1 MVRKKV
7 KLSFMENSTE
17 RRVSYRKRQKGFLTK
32 TRELNTLC
40 DVELATL
47 VNSPYHNEPEVFP
60 NHEAVTGMFTKFID
74 LPEKKESKNM
84 KTHEK
89 IIEKRI
95 EKIEKEL
102 EKVRKE
108 NKKMEYTNQMYGLL
122 NGELM
127 PNSRDPDDLNDLCYV
142 INKNLKLIN
151 DRIKAKT
158 HEEGSTS
165 NAPQPIVGPMNSGG
179 TSFDMSWVPLLAP
192 VDAPCSGRDTP
203 VLSEIPL
210 LVSSTIPSG
219 TNFEMPRAPLNLVPD
234 VTLPLTAPLMVPS
247 NAPAQIPQFISPLRT
262 PPQMVPLVDLS
273 QVPSL
278 LSSQRYPEMAY
289 PILPTTMAYPMPSPM
304 ITPPM
309 SNLVF
314 PPTVPQI
321 DTLMNIPSMSAS
333 APMDNN
339 VDGSLGIPQS
349 PSFSDLLSL
358 NDDEIMTLLDDTSF
372 DINVQDPN
380 HHHNNI

>member
-7 KLSFMENSTE
+7 KLAFMENSTE

-32 TRELNTLC
+32 ARELNTLC

-47 VNSPYHNEPEVFP
+47 VNSPYHNEPQLFP
-60 NHEAVTGMFTKFID
+60 NHEAATGIFTKFID
-74 LPEKKESKNM
+74 LPEEKKSKNM

-89 IIEKRI
+89 ITEKRI

-122 NGELM
+122 NGEQM
-127 PNSRDPDDLNDLCYV
+127 PNSRHPKDLNDLCYV

-151 DRIKAKT
+151 DGIKAKT
-158 HEEGSTS
+158 YEEGSTS
-165 NAPQPIVGPMNSGG
+165 NAPQPIVGPMDSGG
-179 TSFDMSWVPLLAP
+179 TSFDMSWAPLLAP
-192 VDAPCSGRDTP
+192 IDAP
-203 VLSEIPL
+203 VLSKIPL
-210 LVSSTIPSG
+210 LVSSNVPSG
-219 TNFEMPRAPLNLVPD
+219 TNFERRRAPLNLVPD

-247 NAPAQIPQFISPLRT
+247 NAPAQIPQFMSPLRT
-262 PPQMVPLVDLS
+262 PPQMVPLVELS
-273 QVPSL
+273 QVSSL
-278 LSSQRYPEMAY
+278 LSSQKYPKMAY
-289 PILPTTMAYPMPSPM
+289 LILPTTMAYPMPSPL
-304 ITPPM
+304 ISPPM

-314 PPTVPQI
+314 PPTAPQI
-321 DTLMNIPSMSAS
+321 DSLMNIPSISAS
-333 APMDNN
+333 VPMDNN

-349 PSFSDLLSL
+349 PSFSELLSL
-358 NDDEIMTLLDDTSF
+358 NDDEMMTLLDDTSF

-380 HHHNNI
+380 HHQHNNL

>member
-7 KLSFMENSTE
+7 KLAFMENSTE

-32 TRELNTLC
+32 THELNTLC
-40 DVELATL
+40 DVEFSTL
-47 VNSPYHNEPEVFP
+47 VNSPYHNEPELFP
-60 NHEAVTGMFTKFID
+60 NHEAATGMFTKFID
-74 LPEKKESKNM
+74 LPEEKRSKNM

-89 IIEKRI
+89 ITEKRI

-122 NGELM
+122 NDEEM
-127 PNSRDPDDLNDLCYV
+127 PNSRHPEDLNDLCYV

-151 DRIKAKT
+151 DGIKAKT

-165 NAPQPIVGPMNSGG
+165 NAPQPTAGPMDSGG
-179 TSFDMSWVPLLAP
+179 TSFDMSWAPLFAP
-192 VDAPCSGRDTP
+192 VDAP

-210 LVSSTIPSG
+210 LISSTVPSR
-219 TNFEMPRAPLNLVPD
+219 TTFERPRAPLTLVPD
-234 VTLPLTAPLMVPS
+234 LTPTSMIRLTAPLMVPT
-247 NAPAQIPQFISPLRT
+247 NTPAQIPQFMSPLRT

-314 PPTVPQI
+314 PPTAPQI
-321 DTLMNIPSMSAS
+321 DPLMNIPSMSAS
-333 APMDNN
+333 VPMVNN
-339 VDGSLGIPQS
+339 VDASLGIPHS
-349 PSFSDLLSL
+349 PSFSKLLSL
-358 NDDEIMTLLDDTSF
+358 NDDEIMTLLDDTA
-372 DINVQDPN
+372 IEPP
-380 HHHNNI
+380 